1 MGRVRYGNG
10 PRRTKLKTERG
21 AKDADVF
28 RRSACL
34 APASL
39 LASLYILYI
48 HGRTAL
54 YNKLCSKIALYI
66 ALQRRRIVTRRM

>member
-1 MGRVRYGNG
+1 M
-10 PRRTKLKTERG
+10 
-21 AKDADVF
+21 F

-48 HGRTAL
+48 TAPL
-54 YNKLCSKIALYI
+54 YNQLYSKIALYI
-66 ALQRRRIVTRRM
+66 ALQATHIVPRRM